1 MSASPRPD
9 QSIILSY
16 QECKFCSSPNGFV
29 FYDSHGYC
37 YTCNEVWFGEDY
49 DQALEDM
56 NEMHWTFRDDK
67 TRVADPDHYFG
78 FVYLITNKKNQRK
91 YVGCKQYWQMRHRK
105 RYKPSN
111 WKVYTSSSKE
121 LCADIEKIGKRNFKF
136 EIIQEY
142 TTKRGLH
149 YYEQYYQMKYHVLTA
164 VLEGTDQ
171 KEYYN
176 KNVGGVRFYVPLEKY
191 EDPEYK
197 KKISVFAKAQW
208 ADPEY
213 KKKMSASV
221 KAQWADPENRK
232 KHSATVKAR
241 WADPNS
247 AFNSP
252 EFRKKQSED
261 AKAQWA
267 DPEHRKKQKKTRDDP
282 EYKKKWSVA
291 RSKGPY
297 RITFDTGREIIID
310 NMTKWSKENGYN
322 RGNLSDILNKTT
334 ARTKHKDIVKVERI
348 GENPSDMGE

>member
-1 MSASPRPD
+1 LSAAPRPD

-67 TRVADPDHYFG
+67 TRVPDPDHYFG
-78 FVYLITNKKNQRK
+78 FVYLITNKKNHRK

-142 TTKRGLH
+142 ETKRGLH

-176 KNVGGVRFYVPLEKY
+176 KNVGGVRFYVPLETY
-191 EDPEYK
+191 EDPAHGRA
-197 KKISVFAKAQW
+197 ISAA
-208 ADPEY
+208 
-213 KKKMSASV
+213 M
-221 KAQWADPENRK
+221 
-232 KHSATVKAR
+232 
-241 WADPNS
+241 
-247 AFNSP
+247 
-252 EFRKKQSED
+252 
-261 AKAQWA
+261 
-267 DPEHRKKQKKTRDDP
+267 
-282 EYKKKWSVA
+282 
-291 RSKGPY
+291 SKGPY

-310 NMTKWSKENGYN
+310 NLKGWAKENNYYDQ
-322 RGNLSDILNKTT
+322 LLYHILNKTK
-334 ARTKHKDIVKVERI
+334 TKRNKKDKKAYLRKRHKDIIGVERVT
-348 GENPSDMGE
+348 NDMGE

>member
-1 MSASPRPD
+1 MSAAPRPD
-9 QSIILSY
+9 QSIIRSY
-16 QECKFCSSPNGFV
+16 QECKFCSSHNGFV

-37 YTCNEVWFGEDY
+37 YTCNEIWFGEDY

-78 FVYLITNKKNQRK
+78 FVYLITNKKNHRK

-176 KNVGGVRFYVPLEKY
+176 KNVGGIRFYCPVEVY
-191 EDPEYK
+191 EDPEYIK
-197 KKISVFAKAQW
+197 KRSEANKA
-208 ADPEY
+208 
-213 KKKMSASV
+213 M
-221 KAQWADPENRK
+221 
-232 KHSATVKAR
+232 
-241 WADPNS
+241 
-247 AFNSP
+247 
-252 EFRKKQSED
+252 
-261 AKAQWA
+261 WA
-267 DPEHRKKQKKTRDDP
+267 DPEHRKKMSKFSLDRWADP
-282 EYKKKWSVA
+282 EYKENQSKRMKKQWKDPEFKKK
-291 RSKGPY
+291 RMKYLETGEKGGPY
-297 RITFDTGREIIID
+297 RITFDTGESIIVPSNIS
-310 NMTKWSKENGYN
+310 KWAKSNGYN
-322 RGNLSDILNKTT
+322 QGCVSELLIGKPKFDKRYGKAYKAT
-334 ARTKHKDIVKVERI
+334 RHKDIVKVERI
-348 GENPSDMGE
+348 GENLSDMGE

>member
-1 MSASPRPD
+1 MSAAPRPD

-67 TRVADPDHYFG
+67 TRVADPDQYFG

-142 TTKRGLH
+142 ETKRGLH

-176 KNVGGVRFYVPLEKY
+176 KNVGGVRFYVPLEVY

-197 KKISVFAKAQW
+197 KKRSASAKAQW
-208 ADPEY
+208 TDPNSALNSPEFR
-213 KKKMSASV
+213 KKRSASA

-232 KHSATVKAR
+232 KMSAAVC
-241 WADPNS
+241 
-247 AFNSP
+247 
-252 EFRKKQSED
+252 
-261 AKAQWA
+261 
-267 DPEHRKKQKKTRDDP
+267 
-282 EYKKKWSVA
+282 
-291 RSKGPY
+291 KGPY
-297 RITFDTGREIIID
+297 RITFDTGREITID
-310 NMTKWSKENGYN
+310 NLTRWAKSNGYSQSA
-322 RGNLSDILNKTT
+322 LSDLLGGKP
-334 ARTKHKDIVKVERI
+334 RFDKRRGKDYKVTKHKDIVKVERI